1 MVVLNFI
8 CGDKERSMDR
18 ERYVNIFVRG
28 RMRIVLIVV
37 PIMRKEEKKQME
49 RNQAINQY
57 RVILRRIINDIER

>member
-18 ERYVNIFVRG
+18 ERDVNIFVRG

>member
-18 ERYVNIFVRG
+18 ERDVNIFVRG

-49 RNQAINQY
+49 SNQAINQY
-57 RVILRRIINDIER
+57 HVILRRIINDIER